1 MDDISKLKIAV
12 LVTRAPLPK
21 GLTDQHF
28 CEALA
33 QLEDSR
39 LRKIIRLR
47 YIDGRSQAEVAAMKH
62 LHRGRTITPQAV
74 RGLEGR
80 ALQQM
85 RKYLIQECSPKRS

>member
-21 GLTDQHF
+21 GLTDQDF
-28 CEALA
+28 RQALA
-33 QLEDSR
+33 HVDNAR
-39 LRKIIRLR
+39 LRKILRLR
-47 YIDGRSQAEVAAMKH
+47 YIDGRSQAEVAVMKQ

-74 RGLEGR
+74 RGLEDR

-85 RKYLIQECSPKRS
+85 RKYLIQECSPQRS